1 MLARPGALRP
11 LHDGTSPEPRAHSGR
26 VWGCLCHGVSP
37 RPRHRPILKAS
48 AFSLRG
54 HRSSVDQR
62 GPRTQV
68 VWTSRGAV
76 GRPRP
81 RSPRRCSTCPSR
93 RDPAVALL
101 WAARPR
107 VAGRVC
113 RPAQSRRLRSPSPQV
128 PVLSVPRAG
137 RDLAVQ
143 LARVCGRLSW
153 TRGVWSAC
161 LPPGQQGWCPS
172 PTGDPWG
179 RSGDVPSVPES
190 DHLSGAGLVGTGL

>member
-1 MLARPGALRP
+1 MA
-11 LHDGTSPEPRAHSGR
+11 
-26 VWGCLCHGVSP
+26 
-37 RPRHRPILKAS
+37 
-48 AFSLRG
+48 
-54 HRSSVDQR
+54 
-62 GPRTQV
+62 
-68 VWTSRGAV
+68 
-76 GRPRP
+76 RP
-81 RSPRRCSTCPSR
+81 RSLARTPAGFGGVCATGCRLGPGTGPYSKRRLSHSGVTDPRWTSGGLAPRWCGPRVGQSGGRVPEAPDAAPRVPPEGTPRWRCSGR
-93 RDPAVALL
+93 RGRGWQGGSAVPLRAGGSGP
-101 WAARPR
+101 RP
-107 VAGRVC
+107 
-113 RPAQSRRLRSPSPQV
+113 LRSLSPQV

>member
-1 MLARPGALRP
+1 MA
-11 LHDGTSPEPRAHSGR
+11 
-26 VWGCLCHGVSP
+26 
-37 RPRHRPILKAS
+37 
-48 AFSLRG
+48 
-54 HRSSVDQR
+54 
-62 GPRTQV
+62 
-68 VWTSRGAV
+68 
-76 GRPRP
+76 RP
-81 RSPRRCSTCPSR
+81 RSLARTPAGFGGVCATGCRLGPGTGPYSKRRLSHSGVTDPRWTSGGLAPRWCGPRVGQSGGRVPEAPDAAPR
-93 RDPAVALL
+93 VPPEGDPAVALL

-113 RPAQSRRLRSPSPQV
+113 RPAQSRRLRSPPPQV

-137 RDLAVQ
+137 KDPAVQ